1 MNEQPTFPHIG
12 RVIGTDPAT
21 PLEFWVAVREGHYLQ
36 LDDVLVLE
44 RKLPGRNEPVRI
56 FGMVADL
63 RARHEGARFDS
74 DVFLIEDGVLPA
86 QVTEAAKVLAT
97 RFEPEVYVTPVP
109 GEKVHKARG
118 EDRDQALFFDGMK
131 HRIPVGLS
139 RDGEIVHANLEFL
152 DGTRGAHVNISGISG
167 VATKTSYAV
176 FLLHSLFT
184 SGRLGAGAHNT
195 KALIFNVK
203 GEDLLFLDRA
213 NRNLDGEQMSRYT
226 ALGLPAEPFRSVEL
240 WAPPR
245 RGDASAA
252 PRTGSRSEGVTS
264 FFWTLEEFC
273 RDELLPFLF
282 ADADD
287 ERQQYTIV
295 VHNVT
300 ARLRRDARA
309 AGEGGVRIAG
319 ATCRTFEHLI
329 EVISDQVEDE
339 ESRGEWAGRSIG
351 SGTINAFVR
360 RLHAARKDAEHLV
373 RGDVPNPAKHR
384 LDFQQQV
391 SVVDI
396 AKLSRRAQRF
406 VVGVVLRKT
415 FQRKEETGSRR
426 PLLFVVLDELNKYAP
441 REGRSPIKEILLD
454 IAERGRSLGVILI
467 GAQQT
472 ASEVE
477 RRIIA
482 NSSLRVV
489 GRLDSAEAA
498 RPEYAFLPPAHR
510 QRATISKPGTMIL
523 SQPELPVP
531 LVLEFPFPA
540 WATRPDEAAEP
551 GGEGG
556 ETGGAGGDGAGGDG
570 AGGDGAGG
578 GGVRGS
584 AGGAGGD
591 PFAGLGGEEWA

>member
-1 MNEQPTFPHIG
+1 MSEHGTSPPIG

-21 PLEFWVAVREGHYLQ
+21 PLEFWVAVSEGCFLQ
-36 LDDVLVLE
+36 LDDVVVLE
-44 RKLPGRNEPVRI
+44 RKLPGRSQSVRI
-56 FGMVADL
+56 YGMVADL

-97 RFEPEVYVTPVP
+97 RFEPEIFVAPLP
-109 GEKVHKARG
+109 GEVVRKATG
-118 EDRDQALFFDGMK
+118 EARDQALFFDGMK
-131 HRIPVGLS
+131 RKVPVGLS
-139 RDGEIVHANLEFL
+139 RDAEIVHANIEFI

-184 SGRLGAGAHNT
+184 SGQLGEGSHNT

-213 NRNLDGEQMSRYT
+213 NRDLDGEQQGRYA
-226 ALGLPAEPFRSVEL
+226 ALGLPAQPFVSVEL

-245 RGDASAA
+245 PGDPSAA
-252 PRTGSRSEGVTS
+252 PRTGSRSDGVTS

-300 ARLRRDARA
+300 AKLRREARPV
-309 AGEGGVRIAG
+309 GDGGVRVG
-319 ATCRTFEHLI
+319 GVTCRTFEQLI
-329 EVISDQVEDE
+329 EAISDRVEGE
-339 ESRGEWAGRSIG
+339 EGDWAGRAIG
-351 SGTINAFVR
+351 GGTINAFVR
-360 RLHAARKDAEHLV
+360 RLHAARKDVQHLV
-373 RGDVPNPAKHR
+373 RGDVPNPGKHR
-384 LDFQQQV
+384 LDFQEQLA
-391 SVVDI
+391 VVDI

-415 FQRKEETGSRR
+415 FQHKENTGARE

-489 GRLDSAEAA
+489 GRLDSAEAG

-540 WATRPDEAAEP
+540 WATRPDEAADGESDGEA
-551 GGEGG
+551 GGP
-556 ETGGAGGDGAGGDG
+556 GGDGS
-570 AGGDGAGG
+570 
-578 GGVRGS
+578 GS
-584 AGGAGGD
+584 SVAD
-591 PFAGLGGEEWA
+591 LFEGLGE

>member
-1 MNEQPTFPHIG
+1 MSQQSNSPPIG

-21 PLEFWVAVREGHYLQ
+21 PLEFWVAVSEGCFLQ

-44 RKLPGRNEPVRI
+44 RKLPGRSEPVRI
-56 FGMVADL
+56 YGMVADL
-63 RARHEGARFDS
+63 RVRHEGARFDS
-74 DVFLIEDGVLPA
+74 DVFLIEEGVLPA

-97 RFEPEVYVTPVP
+97 RFEPEVYVAPVP
-109 GEKVHKARG
+109 GEVVRKATG
-118 EDRDQALFFDGMK
+118 DARDQALFFDGMK
-131 HRIPVGLS
+131 RKIPVGLS
-139 RDGEIVHANLEFL
+139 RDGEIVHANIEFI
-152 DGTRGAHVNISGISG
+152 DGTRGAHVNISGVSG

-184 SGRLGAGAHNT
+184 SGQLGGGAHNT

-213 NRNLDGEQMSRYT
+213 NRNLDGGQQDRYA
-226 ALGLPAEPFRSVEL
+226 ALGLPSEPFRSVEL

-245 RGDASAA
+245 PGDPSAA
-252 PRTGSRSEGVTS
+252 PRTGSRADGVTS

-273 RDELLPFLF
+273 ADELLPFLF

-300 ARLRRDARA
+300 AKLRREARPV
-309 AGEGGVRIAG
+309 GDGGVRIG
-319 ATCRTFEHLI
+319 GTTCRTFEQLI
-329 EVISDQVEDE
+329 EAIGDRVEE
-339 ESRGEWAGRSIG
+339 EEGDWAGRAIG
-351 SGTINAFVR
+351 GGTINAFIR
-360 RLHAARKDAEHLV
+360 RLHAARKDVQHLV
-373 RGDVPNPAKHR
+373 RGDVPNPGKHR
-384 LDFQQQV
+384 LDFQEQLA
-391 SVVDI
+391 VVDI

-415 FQRKEETGSRR
+415 FQRKEETGSRE

-489 GRLDSAEAA
+489 GRLDSAEAG

-540 WATRPDEAAEP
+540 WATRPDEAE
-551 GGEGG
+551 
-556 ETGGAGGDGAGGDG
+556 AGTDTAQDTT
-570 AGGDGAGG
+570 
-578 GGVRGS
+578 
-584 AGGAGGD
+584 D
-591 PFAGLGGEEWA
+591 PFEGLGE